1 MRHSILPMFLVIVL
15 AGSWAIA
22 GGKGR
27 SGGGGQGHGVA
38 HAHGS
43 STHTSNALRPQGA
56 AATSSL
62 PLMMYSSMLPMGSN
76 PGLGL
81 YHGYHA
87 SRNSYGNGRGNRG
100 YGHRNSSMANNR
112 MMRLSRLVRD
122 LKTLTVGYAASPN
135 DRNTLRNDLMGV
147 AQGGIRPPS
156 AAVQQL
162 SGGLISHLPTR
173 RTPFMN
179 TERLALDLEA
189 VMNGS
194 RLPPARVNQAISS
207 AQSILRSSGVPQAGI
222 QVLGADLKAVGLSR
236 VAGNQAGFVR

>member
-1 MRHSILPMFLVIVL
+1 MRHSTLPMFLVIVL

-27 SGGGGQGHGVA
+27 SGGGGQGHGA
-38 HAHGS
+38 ACHGS
-43 STHTSNALRPQGA
+43 STQTSHASRPQA
-56 AATSSL
+56 ATATSSA
-62 PLMMYSSMLPMGSN
+62 PLGMYSSMLPMGSN
-76 PGLGL
+76 PGLAL

-87 SRNSYGNGRGNRG
+87 SRNSYGNGRGTRG

-122 LKTLTVGYAASPN
+122 LNTLTVGYAASPS
-135 DRNTLRNDLMGV
+135 DRNMLRNDLMGV

-156 AAVQQL
+156 PAVQQL

-179 TERLALDLEA
+179 TERLD
-189 VMNGS
+189 
-194 RLPPARVNQAISS
+194 RLFVVESP
-207 AQSILRSSGVPQAGI
+207 RS
-222 QVLGADLKAVGLSR
+222 
-236 VAGNQAGFVR
+236 